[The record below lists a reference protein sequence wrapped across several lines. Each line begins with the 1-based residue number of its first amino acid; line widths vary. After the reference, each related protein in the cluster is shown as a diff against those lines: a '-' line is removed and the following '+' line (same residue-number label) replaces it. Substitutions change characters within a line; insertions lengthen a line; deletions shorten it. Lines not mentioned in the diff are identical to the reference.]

1 MDNFKLQGTE
11 VVPSIDFDAEKGL
24 LKISGRMVSISAI
37 EYSYFGPL
45 LKWVNEYVLNPAKRT
60 TLDFHM
66 EYCSSGGMMII
77 HQVLKIFDDLYKSG
91 HDATV
96 IWNYSED
103 DEETEEKGFEFQE
116 LFKLPINLVSHLH
129 EP

>member
-1 MDNFKLQGTE
+1 MDNFILQGTD
-11 VVPSIDFDAEKGL
+11 VVPSINLDADKGL

-45 LKWVNEYVLNPAKRT
+45 LKWVNEYILNPAKRT
-60 TLDFHM
+60 ILEFHM

-77 HQVLKIFDDLYKSG
+77 HQVLQIFDNHYKNGNDVS
-91 HDATV
+91 V

-103 DEETEEKGFEFQE
+103 DEETEEKGLEFQE
-116 LFKLPINLVSHLH
+116 LFKLPINLVSHLN
-129 EP
+129 ES